1 MLISIYLGVL
11 LLFFIS
17 GIPIAFGVG
26 LTCMIAMLFQT
37 GALDYPMMAQRM
49 LYGINNF
56 TLLAVPLFML
66 AGRLMNVGGV
76 TRRIFRLANNLVGYF
91 PGGLGHVNVVAS
103 MLFAGM
109 SGSAVADAA
118 GLGTIEIE
126 AMYESGYDL
135 DFSTAITAA
144 SCTIGPIIPP
154 SVAMVIYGALS
165 GASIIRLF
173 IGGLIP
179 GLMMGFSL
187 MAMVYIISRRRGYS
201 SGSIAPWP
209 EILASFREAILPVFT
224 PVIIIGGIYLGIFTP
239 TEAAAVAVVYT
250 FAVGCLVHR
259 ELHLSDLPQIFYGVM
274 RDTAVIALIIATS
287 SLYGWLL
294 IRTRI
299 PVHIAEGIMSLTSKP
314 ILILLLLNGFFLLIG
329 CFMETIAALTI
340 LTPIMIP
347 LAQRVGIDPVHL
359 GVIMTL
365 NLTIGL
371 LTPPMGAVLFV
382 LNRVTNMPLGHMAR
396 IVLPFMVPLFSVLL
410 LLSIFP
416 SLVTFL
422 PNVMMD

>member
-1 MLISIYLGVL
+1 MLVSIFLGL
-11 LLFFIS
+11 LILFFLT
-17 GIPIAFGVG
+17 GIPIAFAVG
-26 LTCMIAMLFQT
+26 LTCMAAMLFQT
-37 GALDYPMMAQRM
+37 GEMDYPMMAQRM

-118 GLGTIEIE
+118 GLGTIEIQ

-165 GASIIRLF
+165 GTSIIRLF

-187 MAMVYIISRRRGYS
+187 MVMVYIVSKRRGYP

-209 EILASFREAILPVFT
+209 EFLTSFREAILPVFT
-224 PVIIIGGIYLGIFTP
+224 PAIIIGGIYLGVFTP

-250 FAVGCLVHR
+250 FAVGCLIHR
-259 ELHLSDLPQIFYGVM
+259 ELHLSDLPPIFHGVM
-274 RDTAVIALIIATS
+274 RDTAIIALIIATS

-299 PVHIAEGIMSLTSKP
+299 PVHMAEGIMQLTSSP
-314 ILILLLLNGFFLLIG
+314 ILILLLLNLFFLLIG

-340 LTPIMIP
+340 LTPILIP
-347 LAQRVGIDPVHL
+347 LVQRVGIDPVHL

-396 IVLPFMVPLFSVLL
+396 IVLPFMVPLFLVLL
-410 LLSIFP
+410 LLSLFP

-422 PNVMMD
+422 PTLMMD